1 MVSMTIYI
9 YISMTLISYE
19 YQSAL
24 KAVEFNFF
32 FFNRPWA
39 QVSGL
44 RPQVLGL
51 RSQVSGLRS
60 QVSGLRSQVS
70 SHGFKTLG
78 LRP

>member
-32 FFNRPWA
+32 FSTGPGPRS

-44 RPQVLGL
+44 RSL
-51 RSQVSGLRS
+51 VSGLRS
-60 QVSGLRSQVS
+60 QVSGLRSQIS